1 MLESNV
7 FAFEGLVNSTEI
19 EVLFED
25 GFKDVF
31 PTRLFKEVESV
42 DKEFLSLLLLKLKY
56 YFQKFCFN
64 ISFVEFFSINK
75 RVHNLSDVKTTPL
88 EFNALR

>member
-42 DKEFLSLLLLKLKY
+42 DKEF
-56 YFQKFCFN
+56 F
-64 ISFVEFFSINK
+64 IS
-75 RVHNLSDVKTTPL
+75 
-88 EFNALR
+88 ALAEI

>member
-56 YFQKFCFN
+56 YFQKFLFQ
-64 ISFVEFFSINK
+64 SFLFVEFFQHQQE
-75 RVHNLSDVKTTPL
+75 VHNLSDVKTTP
-88 EFNALR
+88 FGI

>member
-42 DKEFLSLLLLKLKY
+42 DKEFFISAIAEIEVLFSEI
-56 YFQKFCFN
+56 FVSI
-64 ISFVEFFSINK
+64 ISFCGVFSASTRESTI
-75 RVHNLSDVKTTPL
+75 
-88 EFNALR
+88 